1 MATLRELR
9 TRVASISNIQRVT
22 NAMQMVAAAKM
33 RRAQDAI
40 LAARPYA
47 VQLDRVLRRL
57 QGSVDTSQHPL
68 LSERDGPRTLLV
80 VASTLIVLVNNDNVL
95 T

>member
-9 TRVASISNIQRVT
+9 TRVASITNIQRVT

-40 LAARPYA
+40 EAARPYA
-47 VQLDRVLRRL
+47 QQLDRVLREL
-57 QGSVDTSQHPL
+57 HQSISTSNHYSKHGRAQKF
-68 LSERDGPRTLLV
+68 R
-80 VASTLIVLVNNDNVL
+80 
-95 T
+95 

>member
-9 TRVASISNIQRVT
+9 TRVASITNIQRVT

-33 RRAQDAI
+33 RRAQAAI

-47 VQLDRVLRRL
+47 QRLDQVLKAL
-57 QGSVDTSQHPL
+57 HQSVDTYEQPL
-68 LSERDGPRTLLV
+68 FAVRPVQRVVLV
-80 VASTLIVLVNNDNVL
+80 VITSDSWPLRCL
-95 T
+95 

>member
-9 TRVASISNIQRVT
+9 TRVASIKNIQRVT

-33 RRAQDAI
+33 RRAQERA

-47 VQLDRVLRRL
+47 ERMRHVLADLANAGGSDDADGGALHALLERRR
-57 QGSVDTSQHPL
+57 GARHTT
-68 LSERDGPRTLLV
+68 RGT
-80 VASTLIVLVNNDNVL
+80 ASH
-95 T
+95 